1 MDVNNIFYY
10 LALLWLFWF
19 SGNNPR
25 TLKVKLDTK
34 VEPDSEI
41 NKQDATDNL
50 YSYVRQF
57 SVQKQLSK
65 DISEELD
72 TELEVDKVCKRG
84 VIIELKMKDYT
95 ELENIK
101 SLSDTGVLSN
111 IFGSLLLT
119 PEYMASCK
127 ADKVHID
134 AKVENRSYHSLM
146 AFARGPY
153 FINRSYFTNMFYIS
167 IQKYNNMSIFRQWFH
182 CTCP

>member
-1 MDVNNIFYY
+1 MTLVFFQYWII
-10 LALLWLFWF
+10 LV

-41 NKQDATDNL
+41 NKQDSLESLYNNL
-50 YSYVRQF
+50 RRS

-65 DISEELD
+65 DLSDELD
-72 TELEVDKVCKRG
+72 TELEVDKVYRG
-84 VIIELKMKDYT
+84 SVMVELRLKDYT

-119 PEYMASCK
+119 SDYLSLCQD
-127 ADKVHID
+127 DKVHID
-134 AKVENRSYHSLM
+134 AKVDDRSYQALM
-146 AFARGPY
+146 AYARGPY
-153 FINRSYFTNMFYIS
+153 FIIR
-167 IQKYNNMSIFRQWFH
+167 
-182 CTCP
+182 